1 MTLSL
6 HPDHIADLEKSGLS
20 KETILLAEI
29 ETVRPDRINKELGF
43 NLPGLTSM
51 YKIPYND
58 KFARFRCF
66 YDDGKTGAKY
76 LQKKGTRNYLY
87 FPPNLDRSILQAVD
101 VPLYFTEGEKKSL
114 RACQEGIPCVGL
126 SGLWNWQ
133 DKKGNLIPNF
143 DSIKLQNRIIRLV
156 PDDDWQTPNKHGYGK
171 NLKQA
176 VYRLAGKLKE
186 RGARVFIVD
195 LAGGNNGR

>member
-1 MTLSL
+1 MLSL
-6 HPDHIADLEKSGLS
+6 HPDHEADLKKSGLS
-20 KETILLAEI
+20 NETVLLAGI
-29 ETVRPDRINKELGF
+29 ESVRPDRINKELGF
-43 NLPGLTSM
+43 NLPGLTSI

-66 YDDGKTGAKY
+66 YGDGKTGAKY
-76 LQKKGTRNYLY
+76 LQRKKTGNRLY
-87 FPPNLDRSILQAVD
+87 FPRNLDCSVLQAAD
-101 VPLYFTEGEKKSL
+101 VPLYLTEGEKKAL
-114 RACQEGIPCVGL
+114 RACQEGIPCIGL

-133 DKKGNLIPNF
+133 DKQGRLITDF
-143 DSIKLQNRIIRLV
+143 DKIKLQNRIIRLV

-195 LAGGNNGR
+195 LSGGNNGR